1 MKRPKSFEDTVWEAT
16 GTASFGSADV
26 TCAGAPSVSGFG
38 PGLGTLGESSLAEAV
53 ATAASSDGPGTGV
66 GVPG

>member
-1 MKRPKSFEDTVWEAT
+1 MEIPTIWEAT
-16 GTASFGSADV
+16 GTTALFGSADV
-26 TCAGAPSVSGFG
+26 TDAGPPPVSGFG
-38 PGLGTLGESSLAEAV
+38 IGWGTLGETSLAEAV